1 MHWWL
6 RASIQCHLDFCCF
19 STSLRWVLCHLF
31 PHPCPVTCAIFL
43 PWQSLEVD
51 KETAKLSAPLQDG
64 ALDTVEDLGCPATN
78 PAQGSMCPVT
88 NHAQGN
94 MTLISK

>member
-6 RASIQCHLDFCCF
+6 RASIQCHLDFSCF
-19 STSLRWVLCHLF
+19 STSLRSVLCQLL
-31 PHPCPVTCAIFL
+31 PHPCSVTCTIFL

-51 KETAKLSAPLQDG
+51 KERAKVSASLQGG
-64 ALDTVEDLGCPATN
+64 ALDTFEDLGCPVTN
-78 PAQGSMCPVT
+78 P
-88 NHAQGN
+88 AQGN